1 MDTGERSFLGCS
13 QDVFSPHGNE
23 DFCTRDNW
31 QTAVLYLAQEMEVF
45 GLASPCTKQEAGGTL
60 EASAGGQASLDV
72 ITLVNSSWRLI
83 QMYRQVQRRH
93 EDMET
98 ATRRAASDRE
108 RLLSTAVK
116 QREEMEQR
124 ERMIAEARE
133 QERQAGEAVEAGN
146 LRLKAAKEEIRKLM
160 SVLMQR
166 EAKYS
171 HEIRRAEQEA
181 AKLKERLVKVLMEK
195 GEGRGAGVST
205 AVSMTGP
212 VPGGRGGGR
221 AQWNTEHS
229 ASRREE
235 ELVKRV
241 MEEMSKRE
249 AAAAEINKNVETA
262 LSDLSAAVREALIDL
277 EVDPHNVSRCGSNLS
292 TRSESL
298 LQQTG
303 NLITVLRENVKKMR
317 KPSEVSLS
325 NEKMSL
331 YEEKLALYEQI
342 IVNFESSKE
351 KQDWI
356 SQELKNLKR
365 VSKESLLQERC
376 QLYVSQEQIER
387 MKLELSDEYSKFE
400 DLKAEFI
407 KESHSIDE
415 KLASP
420 IILTSAA
427 SHNPCSE
434 PGLPSW
440 ALGPVKITPS
450 TGARPQNTPGSGTV
464 LGYSDR
470 GHSGRSGGSR
480 PVSRPGSRPGSQPG
494 SRAQSVHRER
504 LEKGKSPSAAIISK
518 RSGAAS
524 GGGGRMLDTYTA
536 SLGRKARPKSATI
549 SPSRPASSV
558 NRRSQALSRSPSR
571 SKDPVTRR
579 EKEPSS
585 ALGSGSR
592 ASMSL
597 PRHAHHQLSLKAGQ
611 DKIKRNSGAWSKP
624 PTPGPLSPANSD
636 SEASGYNYRPGLP
649 KSSML

>member
-13 QDVFSPHGNE
+13 QDVFSPHGQE
-23 DFCTRDNW
+23 EFCTRDNW

-45 GLASPCTKQEAGGTL
+45 GLASPCTKPEAGL
-60 EASAGGQASLDV
+60 SMEAGAGGQASLDV

-83 QMYRQVQRRH
+83 QMYRQAQRRH

-108 RLLSTAVK
+108 RLLSSAVK
-116 QREEMEQR
+116 QRDEMEQR

-146 LRLKAAKEEIRKLM
+146 QKLKAAKEEIRKLM
-160 SVLMQR
+160 SVLLQR

-195 GEGRGAGVST
+195 GEGRGAGLGG
-205 AVSMTGP
+205 VSMSGP
-212 VPGGRGGGR
+212 LPGGRGGR
-221 AQWNTEHS
+221 PQWNTEHS

-249 AAAAEINKNVETA
+249 AAAAEINKGVETA
-262 LSDLSAAVREALIDL
+262 LNELSASVRESLIDL
-277 EVDPHNVSRCGSNLS
+277 EVDPNELASCGSELS
-292 TRSESL
+292 TRSETL
-298 LQQTG
+298 LQQTRE
-303 NLITVLRENVKKMR
+303 LITVLRENVKKMK

-351 KQDWI
+351 KQNWI
-356 SQELKNLKR
+356 LQELKNLQR
-365 VSKESLLQERC
+365 VSKENLLQEKC
-376 QLYVSQEQIER
+376 QIYESQEQIER
-387 MKLELSDEYSKFE
+387 MKLELADEYSKFE

-407 KESHSIDE
+407 KESNCIDE
-415 KLASP
+415 SLATP
-420 IILTSAA
+420 ILLPSSHAHNHSAE
-427 SHNPCSE
+427 S
-434 PGLPSW
+434 GLPSW
-440 ALGPVKITPS
+440 ALGPVKVTPS
-450 TGARPQNTPGSGTV
+450 PAPRPQNTPGTGAV

-470 GHSGRSGGSR
+470 GHGLGRSGGSR

-504 LEKGKSPSAAIISK
+504 LDKGKSPSAAIISK
-518 RSGAAS
+518 RSGAAA

-549 SPSRPASSV
+549 SPSRPGSSG

-571 SKDPVTRR
+571 SKDSVMSVTRR
-579 EKEPSS
+579 EKDATSTS
-585 ALGSGSR
+585 
-592 ASMSL
+592 SMSL
-597 PRHAHHQLSLKAGQ
+597 PRHSRQLNLKSNQ

-624 PTPGPLSPANSD
+624 PTPGPLSPATSD
-636 SEASGYNYRPGLP
+636 SEAGSFIYRQGLP

>member
-13 QDVFSPHGNE
+13 QDVFSPHGAE

-31 QTAVLYLAQEMEVF
+31 QTAVLYLAQEMEMF
-45 GLASPCTKQEAGGTL
+45 GLASPCTKPEAGTTL
-60 EASAGGQASLDV
+60 EAGAGGQASLDV

-83 QMYRQVQRRH
+83 QMYKQVQRRH

-124 ERMIAEARE
+124 ERMVAEARE

-171 HEIRRAEQEA
+171 HEVRRAEQEA

-195 GEGRGAGVST
+195 GEGRGAAVSA

-249 AAAAEINKNVETA
+249 AAAAEINMNVETA
-262 LSDLSAAVREALIDL
+262 LNDLAAAVRESLIDL
-277 EVDPHNVSRCGSNLS
+277 EVDPHIVSSCGSGLS

-303 NLITVLRENVKKMR
+303 NIITVLRENVKKMK

-365 VSKESLLQERC
+365 ASKESLLQEKC
-376 QLYVSQEQIER
+376 QMYESQEQIER
-387 MKLELSDEYSKFE
+387 MKLELADEYSKFE

-407 KESHSIDE
+407 KESHCIDE
-415 KLASP
+415 ELASLV
-420 IILTSAA
+420 ILPPSQP
-427 SHNPCSE
+427 HCPD

-440 ALGPVKITPS
+440 ALGPVKVTPS
-450 TGARPQNTPGSGTV
+450 TSARPQNTPGSGIV

-470 GHSGRSGGSR
+470 GPRSGGSR

-549 SPSRPASSV
+549 SPSRPAASSV

-571 SKDPVTRR
+571 SKDHVTNVTRR
-579 EKEPSS
+579 EKEPN
-585 ALGSGSR
+585 SGPRS
-592 ASMSL
+592 SMSL

-611 DKIKRNSGAWSKP
+611 DKVKRNSGAWSKP
-624 PTPGPLSPANSD
+624 PTPGPLSPATSD
-636 SEASGYNYRPGLP
+636 SEASCYNYRPGLP